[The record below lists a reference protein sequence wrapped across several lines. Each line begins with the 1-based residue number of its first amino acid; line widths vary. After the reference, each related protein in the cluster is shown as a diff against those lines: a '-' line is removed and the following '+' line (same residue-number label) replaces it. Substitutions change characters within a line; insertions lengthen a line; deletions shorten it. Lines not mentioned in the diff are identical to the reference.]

1 MFIQI
6 EVKNITMKISVNTEI
21 AITYLSSRKKQTV
34 VAALGVMFGISMFIF
49 MQSLMKGTNDY
60 FEKMSFT
67 STPHIRLYNET
78 KVADNH
84 MLVSFL
90 KDPSEKILVN
100 PKQLNQSQGITNPY
114 GIIDIIRRNKQVA
127 AVTPQVTGNVI
138 YTSGSVELPGNVAGV
153 LIDEEDKMFDIQG
166 NMVSGN
172 LHDLNRVHNS
182 ILIGK
187 GIADKLSLH
196 TGDNITVRSGK
207 GSMLIMRVVGIF
219 ATTIKAVD
227 ETKSYANITTV
238 QSLMGKNRSYVTDI
252 KVNVTDYNNAPSVAR
267 QIEAI
272 TGYKAEDWVKANEQ
286 LKAGFKVRAV
296 ILNSVIGVILLV
308 AGFGIYNILNMTIY
322 EKIKEIAILKAQGF
336 SGKAVTS
343 IFLQQAVMIG
353 LIGGIVGVTFGFL
366 LTLMVSKIYIGA
378 GTLKYLPMSF
388 YIPHYIQALSFGI
401 ITTIAAGFF
410 PARKAAKV
418 DPVTIIRG

>member
-1 MFIQI
+1 
-6 EVKNITMKISVNTEI
+6 MKISVNTEI
-21 AITYLSSRKKQTV
+21 ALTYLTSRKKQTV
-34 VAALGVMFGISMFIF
+34 VASLGVMFGISMFIF

-67 STPHIRLYNET
+67 NTPHIRLYSEN

-84 MLVSFL
+84 MLKSYFN
-90 KDPSEKILVN
+90 DPSEKILTN
-100 PKQLNQSQGITNPY
+100 PKQLNQSLGLTNPY
-114 GIIDIIRRNKQVA
+114 GIIEQIRRNPEVA
-127 AVTPQVTGNVI
+127 NTTPQVTGNVL
-138 YTSGSVELPGNVAGV
+138 YTSGSVELPGNMAGV
-153 LIDEEDKMFDIQG
+153 QIDEEDKMFDVQS

-196 TGDNITVRSGK
+196 TGDNITVRSGN
-207 GSMLIMRVVGIF
+207 GNTLMMRVVGIF
-219 ATTIKAVD
+219 STTVKQID
-227 ETKSYANITTV
+227 DTKSYANISAV
-238 QSLMGKNRSYVTDI
+238 QSLMGKDRSYVTEI
-252 KVNVTDYNNAPSVAR
+252 KINLVNYMNASKVAR
-267 QIEAI
+267 DIETI
-272 TGYKAEDWVKANEQ
+272 TGYKAEDWIKANEQ
-286 LKAGFKVRAV
+286 LKAAFKIRAI

-336 SGKAVTS
+336 SGSSVTS
-343 IFLQQAVMIG
+343 IFLQQAIYIGVM
-353 LIGGIVGVTFGFL
+353 GGIVGLILGFSLTF
-366 LTLMVSKIYIGA
+366 MVSKIYIGA

-388 YIPHYIQALSFGI
+388 YIPHYIQALCFGI
-401 ITTIAAGFF
+401 FTTVAAGYF
-410 PARKAAKV
+410 PARKASKV

>member
-1 MFIQI
+1 
-6 EVKNITMKISVNTEI
+6 MKTSVNTEI

-34 VAALGVMFGISMFIF
+34 VASAGVMFGISMFIF

-67 STPHIRLYNET
+67 NTPHIKLYSEN
-78 KVADNH
+78 KVADDH
-84 MLVSFL
+84 MLTSML
-90 KDPSEKILVN
+90 KDASQKILTN
-100 PKQLNQSQGITNPY
+100 PKQLNESQGLTNPY
-114 GIIDIIRRNKQVA
+114 GIIDVIKKNKQVA

-153 LIDEEDKMFDIQG
+153 QIDQEDKMFDVQG

-196 TGDNITVRSGK
+196 TGDNITVRAGN
-207 GSMLIMRVVGIF
+207 GNTLVMRVIGIF
-219 ATTIKAVD
+219 STTVKAVD
-227 ETKSYANITTV
+227 ETKSYANISVV
-238 QSLMGKNRSYVTDI
+238 QSLIGKDRSYVTEI
-252 KVNVTDYNNAPSVAR
+252 KVNVKDYNNAPAVAR

-286 LKAGFKVRAV
+286 LKAGFKIRGI

-336 SGKAVTS
+336 AGKAVTS

-353 LIGGIVGVTFGFL
+353 IIGGITGLIIGFS
-366 LTLMVSKIYIGA
+366 LTYMVSRIYIGA
-378 GTLKYLPMSF
+378 GMLKYLPMSF
-388 YIPHYIQALSFGI
+388 YIPHYIEALAFGI
-401 ITTIAAGFF
+401 LTTVAAGYF

>member
-1 MFIQI
+1 
-6 EVKNITMKISVNTEI
+6 MKISVNTEI
-21 AITYLSSRKKQTV
+21 AVTYLSSRKKQTL

-67 STPHIRLYNET
+67 STPHIRLYNES

-84 MLVSFL
+84 MLRTFL

-100 PKQLNQSQGITNPY
+100 PKQLQESQGLTNPY
-114 GIIDIIRRNKQVA
+114 GLIALIRKNPEVRN
-127 AVTPQVTGNVI
+127 VTPQVTGNVI

-153 LIDEEDKMFDIQG
+153 QIEEENEMFDVQG

-172 LHDLNRVHNS
+172 LHDLDRVHNS

-196 TGDNITVRSGK
+196 TGDNITVRSGN
-207 GSMLIMRVVGIF
+207 GNVLVMRIVGIF
-219 ATTIKAVD
+219 STTVKAID
-227 ETKSYANITTV
+227 ETKSYANITVV
-238 QSLMGKNRSYVTDI
+238 QGLMGKDRSYVTDI
-252 KVNVTDYNNAPSVAR
+252 KVNAKDYNNAPTVAR
-267 QIEAI
+267 QLEAI

-286 LKAGFKVRAV
+286 LKAAFKIRAV

-336 SGKAVTS
+336 AGKAVTS

-353 LIGGIVGVTFGFL
+353 LMGGVVGITFGFF
-366 LTLMVSKIYIGA
+366 LTLMVSKVYIGA

-388 YIPHYIQALSFGI
+388 YVPHYIEALCFGI
-401 ITTIAAGFF
+401 LTTIAAGYF
-410 PARKAAKV
+410 PARKASKV
-418 DPVTIIRG
+418 DPVNIIRG